1 MGRTWLREVARK
13 RRRQRPQGDRWVASR
28 PACNETWCIPT
39 LSFLLVGISICQ
51 IERSEVY
58 SFHRFT
64 TAGSLPGQ
72 PGEGQAR
79 CQEADPRPGSLGTN
93 PAHQPSKLLLLSTAI
108 INRIC
113 DVRNEISKE
122 RLNIVFCQAPVRG
135 KVLKTQFRSL
145 WAAFAGWQ
153 QRPTKSDG
161 KLKLKSATL
170 NWALVECLWPS
181 LVGSGIWLLAIA
193 YLVTY
198 RCPFWRR
205 RHRLYTRVS
214 KIQKLANQSHLRALP
229 SHGLLARFWGRSEIL
244 SWNIYISIFF

>member
-135 KVLKTQFRSL
+135 KVLKIQFHSL

-153 QRPTKSDG
+153 QRPTKSDT
-161 KLKLKSATL
+161 KMRLKIWVLVQLLPIAWSGGLGNLTTFCLPGDLLLSFLAAQASPVHKSIQDSK
-170 NWALVECLWPS
+170 V
-181 LVGSGIWLLAIA
+181 GIWQKISPHYPGLPW
-193 YLVTY
+193 LV
-198 RCPFWRR
+198 F
-205 RHRLYTRVS
+205 L
-214 KIQKLANQSHLRALP
+214 
-229 SHGLLARFWGRSEIL
+229 GGRSEIL
-244 SWNIYISIFF
+244 SW